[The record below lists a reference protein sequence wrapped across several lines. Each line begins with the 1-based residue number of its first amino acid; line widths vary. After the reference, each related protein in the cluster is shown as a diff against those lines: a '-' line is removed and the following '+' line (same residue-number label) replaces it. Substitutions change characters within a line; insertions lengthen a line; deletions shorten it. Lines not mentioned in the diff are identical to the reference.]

1 MRGQAARCGARAHIY
16 GVGRMR
22 PARTIGRG
30 SPRAARHARC
40 TSEPP
45 RPAMPTSF
53 LYALDLVGIGVFA
66 ISGALA
72 AGRKALDLIGVMAL
86 ALATAVGGGTIRD
99 VLLDRHPIFWLADPA
114 YLIVIIASALF
125 TVAYT
130 RWRRA
135 PEAALLIADALG
147 LALFSVAGAQIA
159 ERAGLPAISCIL
171 LGTVTG
177 AAGGAVRD
185 VLSMEIPLVL
195 RSGHLYATAAIVG
208 TGIYFILGA
217 AGVARPVATLA
228 GMTVVAGLRMVS
240 IRWRLGLP
248 VYQLTTDEHP
258 RPQTG
263 PRGSPPGKP

>member
-1 MRGQAARCGARAHIY
+1 
-16 GVGRMR
+16 
-22 PARTIGRG
+22 
-30 SPRAARHARC
+30 
-40 TSEPP
+40 
-45 RPAMPTSF
+45 MPTSF
-53 LYALDLVGIGVFA
+53 LYVLDLIGIAVFA

-114 YLIVIIASALF
+114 YLLVIIASALF
-125 TVAYT
+125 AVAYT

-135 PEAALLIADALG
+135 PEATLLIADALG

-171 LGTVTG
+171 LGTITG

-195 RSGHLYATAAIVG
+195 RGGYLYATAAIAG
-208 TGIYFILGA
+208 TGVYFALEALGL
-217 AGVARPVATLA
+217 GRPIATLV
-228 GMTVVAGLRMVS
+228 GMSVVAGLRFAS
-240 IRWRLGLP
+240 IWWRFELP
-248 VYQLTTDEHP
+248 VYRLTTDEHP
-258 RPQTG
+258 RPQMG
-263 PRGSPPGKP
+263 PRGSSSRDS

>member
-1 MRGQAARCGARAHIY
+1 
-16 GVGRMR
+16 
-22 PARTIGRG
+22 
-30 SPRAARHARC
+30 
-40 TSEPP
+40 
-45 RPAMPTSF
+45 MPTSF
-53 LYALDLVGIGVFA
+53 LYVLDLIGIAVFA

-72 AGRKALDLIGVMAL
+72 AGRKALDPIGVMAL

-114 YLIVIIASALF
+114 YLLVIIASALF
-125 TVAYT
+125 AVAYT

-171 LGTVTG
+171 LGTITG

-195 RSGHLYATAAIVG
+195 RGGYLYATAAIAG
-208 TGIYFILGA
+208 TGVYFALEALGL
-217 AGVARPVATLA
+217 GRPIATLV
-228 GMTVVAGLRMVS
+228 GMSVVAGLRFAS
-240 IRWRLGLP
+240 IWWRFELP
-248 VYQLTTDEHP
+248 VYRLTTDEHP
-258 RPQTG
+258 RPQMG
-263 PRGSPPGKP
+263 PRGSSSRDS